1 LCGIFALKQG
11 ESTNGKTFKV
21 NTIYDYVC
29 ILKPFCLWMIENG
42 HSTLP
47 EKKIRNLKVLQRD
60 AMTATANNTKVKND
74 KPGKENWFILILPL
88 FFSLQTRLSLEFFTI
103 PDG

>member
-11 ESTNGKTFKV
+11 ESTNSKIFKV
-21 NTIYDYVC
+21 NTIYDYIC

-47 EKKIRNLKVLQRD
+47 EKKIRNLMVPQHD

-74 KPGKENWFILILPL
+74 KSGEENWFILILPL
-88 FFSLQTRLSLEFFTI
+88 FFHYKPDYRLNFFTI
-103 PDG
+103 PYG